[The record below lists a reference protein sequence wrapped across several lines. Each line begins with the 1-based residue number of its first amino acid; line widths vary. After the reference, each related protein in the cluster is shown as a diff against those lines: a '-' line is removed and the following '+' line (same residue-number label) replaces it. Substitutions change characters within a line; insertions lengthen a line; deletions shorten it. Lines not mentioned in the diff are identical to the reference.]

1 MSGKIRRIVSFV
13 MAVLLAAVLV
23 VPRQADA
30 AVISASSIERQIIR
44 TYKQAR
50 SLTGRY
56 SFDGYC
62 GTLVNAQ
69 LHLLGITTKVVGNN
83 GNQEYDCYSAQ
94 RVTSGGFRTRSFPA
108 RSYTLLEALNELTED
123 GTLDVT
129 NVLVGFQ
136 ETKSSLGK
144 RYGHALMVH
153 AILGGTVYF
162 VESYGVNLNG
172 RYYPEG
178 SPISCSI
185 QEFARYYTATTVSF
199 DGVVHFSQQGYA
211 DRCRTYPAR
220 LSVVSTGGELM
231 SQPCETMIDSDST
244 LVRRLYDGE
253 VLEVTGLYLNTM
265 GEYWYRIGEKDGFVR
280 ADRTQVEELLM
291 DDITITDTAAPTVL
305 RQGKGYQVKGI
316 LQAKYN
322 SIYTVRAQVYRIG
335 GESQSPVLSVTETVE
350 GTYYDLSGSTVSK
363 ELAFRTLP
371 AGQYRY
377 ELAVI
382 VDDHYIQGGQLQIGW
397 ETVGLWSSEFQVVE
411 ESGDVGIV
419 SLDPQGGTVALDQTV
434 VPLGQPLEE
443 LPVPQLGGAVF
454 QGWYTADGTR
464 VEPGM
469 TPQEDMTLYAH
480 WIEEEALY
488 EAWQDHG
495 QSLYYYSDGLTTMGC
510 IQVDGFVYYFSS
522 MDTLGQ
528 DRILWTSAGVV

>member
-1 MSGKIRRIVSFV
+1 MSGKLRRFISLV
-13 MAVLLAAVLV
+13 MAVLLTAVLAL
-23 VPRQADA
+23 PRQVDA
-30 AVISASSIERQIIR
+30 ASVSASSIERQIIR
-44 TYKQAR
+44 IYKQAR

-69 LHLLGITTKVVGNN
+69 LHLLGITTTVVGNN
-83 GNQEYDCYSAQ
+83 GNQEFDCYSAQ
-94 RVTSGGFRTRSFPA
+94 RVTSGGFRTQSFSA
-108 RSYTLLEALNELTED
+108 RSYTLLEALNALTED
-123 GTLDVT
+123 GTVDVT

-136 ETKSSLGK
+136 TTKSSLGK

-211 DRCRTYPAR
+211 DRCRSYPAR
-220 LSVVSTGGELM
+220 LCAVSTGGELM

-244 LVRRLYDGE
+244 LVRKLYDGE
-253 VLEVTGLYLNTM
+253 RLQVTGLYLNTM

-280 ADRTQVEELLM
+280 AERTQVEELLL
-291 DDITITDTAAPTVL
+291 DDITITDPAAPTVL
-305 RQGKGYQVKGI
+305 RQGTGYQVKGVI
-316 LQAKYN
+316 QAKYN
-322 SIYTVRAQVYRIG
+322 SIYTVRGQVYRID
-335 GESQSPVLSVTETVE
+335 GESQSPVLSATQTVE
-350 GTYYDLSGSTVSK
+350 GTYYDLSGSAISK

-397 ETVGLWSSEFQVVE
+397 ETVILWTAEFQVVE
-411 ESGDVGIV
+411 ESGDVGII
-419 SLDPQGGTVALDQTV
+419 SLDPQGGSVALDQTV

-443 LPVPQLGGAVF
+443 LPVPELGGSVF

-464 VEPGM
+464 VEPG
-469 TPQEDMTLYAH
+469 TVPQEDMTLYAH
-480 WIEEEALY
+480 WIEEDVLY
-488 EAWQDHG
+488 EAWLDHG
-495 QSLYYYSDGLTTMGC
+495 QSLYYYSDGFTTMGQ
-510 IQVDGFVYYFSS
+510 IQVDGFIYYFSS

-528 DRILWTSAGVV
+528 DRILWTSVGIV